1 MTEVLI
7 AVGALFLVAAA
18 IWTHFNVVRPV
29 RDLLDA
35 LRRLADGQFPPVALR
50 SKLSPL
56 QNAATRIRKISD
68 RLQEQ
73 NRQLSDEGFSLRAIL
88 SSMVEGVAIV
98 DRSERIRLVND
109 ALTRMFALG
118 QSPINRQ
125 VIEVFRQH
133 ELREALA
140 RTLESGQAQQIE
152 LVLPPSGEGQET
164 RVFSVYSVGL
174 YPGAAQKP
182 LGAIIVFYDVTEIR
196 KLESVRREFVA
207 NVSHE
212 FRTPLAIINGYLE
225 TLLDGALDD
234 REMAEQSLRVMQ
246 RHGHRL
252 NLLIDD
258 LLVISQLEHR
268 SIRLQPES
276 VEIRE
281 AVDRVV
287 DQMRSQLEARGAEVS
302 VEVGPGAECV
312 EADPIRLEQVLMN
325 LFTNALQHNAEPTVR
340 LRITS
345 ARTDGQVKVEVTD
358 DGPGIPLAD
367 QPHIFE
373 RFYRVRKDRSRD
385 GGGTGLGLSIVK
397 NVIAAHG
404 GVVGVRSRP
413 GEGAS
418 FSFTLPAPAGAG
430 SVREP

>member
-1 MTEVLI
+1 VTEILI
-7 AVGALFLVAAA
+7 AVGIVAVVA
-18 IWTHFNVVRPV
+18 ISIWAYFHIARPV

-35 LRRLADGQFPPVALR
+35 LDRLGEGQFPPVALK
-50 SKLSPL
+50 SKIPWIRG
-56 QNAATRIRKISD
+56 AASGLRKVSD

-73 NRQLSDEGFSLRAIL
+73 SRQLSDEGFSLRAIL

-109 ALTRMFALG
+109 ALTRMFSLG

-140 RTLESGQAQQIE
+140 RTLDTGKAQQIE
-152 LVLPPSGEGQET
+152 IVLPSVGEDHEVH
-164 RVFSVYSVGL
+164 VFNVYSVGL

-196 KLESVRREFVA
+196 KLEAVRREFVA

-225 TLLDGALDD
+225 TLLDGALED

-258 LLVISQLEHR
+258 LLAISQLEHR
-268 SIRLQPES
+268 SVRLR
-276 VEIRE
+276 VERVDLRE

-287 DQMRSQLEARGAEVS
+287 EQLKSQLESRKVKIGFELGEGADLVQ
-302 VEVGPGAECV
+302 
-312 EADPIRLEQVLMN
+312 ADPIRLEQVLMN
-325 LFTNALQHNAEPTVR
+325 LLANALQHSPEEQVR
-340 LRITS
+340 IVVS
-345 ARTDGQVKVEVTD
+345 SEKVDGQVKVEVTD
-358 DGPGIPLAD
+358 NGPGIPLAD

-397 NVIAAHG
+397 NVIQAHG

-418 FSFTLPAPAGAG
+418 FSFTLPAVG
-430 SVREP
+430 

>member
-1 MTEVLI
+1 MIEWLFGAGILLLALAGSAWAYFQVL
-7 AVGALFLVAAA
+7 
-18 IWTHFNVVRPV
+18 RPV
-29 RDLLDA
+29 GDLLDA
-35 LRRLADGQFPPVALR
+35 LRRLAEGQSPPVALKSR
-50 SKLSPL
+50 IPALRK
-56 QNAATRIRKISD
+56 AASNLRRVTDRI
-68 RLQEQ
+68 QEQ
-73 NRQLSDEGFSLRAIL
+73 SRQLSDEGFSLRAIL
-88 SSMVEGVAIV
+88 SSMVEGVVIV
-98 DRSERIRLVND
+98 DRSERVRLVND
-109 ALTRMFALG
+109 ALTRMFALT

-133 ELREALA
+133 ELREAVS
-140 RTLESGQAQQIE
+140 RTLDTGKAQQIE
-152 LVLPPSGEGQET
+152 IVLPKGTGDGQVH
-164 RVFSVYSVGL
+164 VFNVYSVGL

-196 KLESVRREFVA
+196 KLEAVRREFVA

-246 RHGHRL
+246 RHGQRL

-268 SIRLQPES
+268 SVRLHPEP
-276 VEIRE
+276 VDLRV

-287 DQMRSQLEARGAEVS
+287 EQLRSQWESRAATISIEI
-302 VEVGPGAECV
+302 GPAATRV
-312 EADPIRLEQVLMN
+312 WADPIRLEQVLLN
-325 LFTNALQHNAEPTVR
+325 LLVNALQHGPQEN
-340 LRITS
+340 LRIRIAS
-345 ARTDGQVKVEVTD
+345 EPIENSVKVLVTD
-358 DGPGIPLAD
+358 NGPGIPLAD

-397 NVIAAHG
+397 NVIQAHG
-404 GVVGVRSRP
+404 GVVGVQSVP
-413 GEGAS
+413 GGGAT
-418 FSFTLPAPAGAG
+418 FTFTLPAEHPAPA
-430 SVREP
+430 RET